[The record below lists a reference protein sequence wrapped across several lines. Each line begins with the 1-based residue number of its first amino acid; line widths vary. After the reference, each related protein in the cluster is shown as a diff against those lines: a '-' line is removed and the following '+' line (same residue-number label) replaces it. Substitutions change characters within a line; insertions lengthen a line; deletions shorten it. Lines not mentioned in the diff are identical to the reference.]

1 MNPEGKP
8 GNPAGHK
15 NAAAETDN
23 DSIDSLEK
31 SLYSR
36 NAPQVR
42 AGRHLHLRPKNYDVK
57 DDWDHPKDTFE
68 DDFDDAPMMAGFSTG
83 STKGG
88 FDAEHIFHGA
98 DVDDD
103 DISTDDTT
111 STRGRYAKS
120 HVSFFTK
127 FLIASVIFFILCLGT
142 GAYFV
147 WKGADLISANNIDI
161 NLAGPVSVAGGSPA
175 NFTVQVSNKN
185 NVALQV
191 VNMTVDYPPGTADSN
206 DPASPLKETQEILP
220 NIVSGGIG
228 QQNISAIF
236 YGEANSQKTI
246 QVTINYTVAGSNATF
261 TKEKTFNVLISSSPL
276 TITATS
282 FTQITSGQSFEI
294 DVTVKSN
301 SPTTIDSL
309 LLKAAYP
316 FGFTF
321 ASATPRPVD
330 TAHSVWA
337 IGDLPAGGTAVIKIK
352 GSLQGQDQQARVFN
366 FSVGAAQVSTNT
378 GGIGNTMAAQT
389 IGTEYIS
396 GSDSVTIAKPFL
408 SLDLALGGDDT
419 DSQYIGAFDTPETGQ
434 ITWFNNTTNTI
445 INGEIDLNLSGTA
458 FDKASV
464 SPGQGFYDSGNSQ
477 IVWNQVTT
485 PALASIGAGQSGTIT
500 FTITPRN
507 LSSQS
512 NPITNP
518 ELNLSLS
525 AKGNQIAES
534 NVPTEIDSTVNKNIL
549 ISSNVALSGQV
560 VRSTGPFAN
569 SGPIPPVAQ
578 QQTTY
583 TVVWTV
589 YNTSN
594 TLDGVQVAA
603 ILPPYV
609 KWIGAISPTTA
620 NINYNST
627 NGQVTWN
634 IGNVSAYGG
643 TNSGG
648 VGSVGGGT
656 GGASAPAQQVAFQL
670 GVTPGVDLVG
680 QTPSIIGNAVLVAR
694 DDFTGASLTN
704 TVQALT
710 TRFST
715 DPTYNE
721 GDEIVVG
728 K

>member
-1 MNPEGKP
+1 MNPEGKD
-8 GNPAGHK
+8 A
-15 NAAAETDN
+15 DN

-36 NAPQVR
+36 NAPNVR

-57 DDWDHPKDTFE
+57 DDWDHPKDSFE
-68 DDFDDAPMMAGFSTG
+68 NDFDDAPMMAGFGAGHVFAGVT
-83 STKGG
+83 
-88 FDAEHIFHGA
+88 DADDA
-98 DVDDD
+98 DD
-103 DISTDDTT
+103 TDDTT
-111 STRGRYAKS
+111 GTRGRYTKS
-120 HVSFFTK
+120 HMSFFTK
-127 FLIASVIFFILCLGT
+127 FLIASVIFFILCLGA

-147 WKGADLISANNIDI
+147 WRGADIISANNIDI
-161 NLAGPVSVAGGSPA
+161 NLAGPVSIAGGSPA
-175 NFTVQVSNKN
+175 SFTVQVSNKN
-185 NVALQV
+185 NVTLQV
-191 VNMTVDYPPGTADSN
+191 VDITVNYPSGTADPA
-206 DPASPLKETQEILP
+206 DPSSPLKETQETLP
-220 NIVSGGIG
+220 DIASGGIG
-228 QQNISAIF
+228 QQTIGAIF

-246 QVTINYTVAGSNATF
+246 QVTVNYRVAGSNATF
-261 TKEKTFNVLISSSPL
+261 TKEKDFSILMSSSPL
-276 TITATS
+276 TISATS

-301 SPTTIDSL
+301 SQTTIDNL
-309 LLKAAYP
+309 LLKTTYP

-321 ASATPRPVD
+321 ASAVPKPVD
-330 TAHSVWA
+330 TADSVWA

-352 GSLQGQDQQARVFN
+352 GSLQGEDQQARVFN
-366 FSVGAAQVSTNT
+366 FSVGAAEVATNT
-378 GGIGNTMAAQT
+378 GGIGNTLAAQT

-396 GSDSVTIAKPFL
+396 GSDSMTIAKPFL
-408 SLDLALGGDDT
+408 SLDLALNGDNT

-445 INGEIDLNLSGTA
+445 IDSEIDLNLSGTA
-458 FDKASV
+458 FEKASV
-464 SPGQGFYDSGNSQ
+464 SPGQGFYNSGNSQ

-485 PALASIGAGQSGTIT
+485 PSLASIGAGQSGTVT

-507 LSSQS
+507 LSTQA

-518 ELNLSLS
+518 ELNMSLS
-525 AKGNQIAES
+525 AKGNQISES
-534 NVPTEIDSTVNKNIL
+534 NVPTEIDSTVAKNIL

-560 VRSTGPFAN
+560 VRSTGPFTN
-569 SGPIPPVAQ
+569 TGPIPPIAQ

-609 KWIGAISPTTA
+609 KWLGPISPTTA
-620 NINYNST
+620 NIIYNGT

-634 IGNVSAYGG
+634 IGNVSAYSGTDSGAGTAGTSGAGG
-643 TNSGG
+643 TSE
-648 VGSVGGGT
+648 
-656 GGASAPAQQVAFQL
+656 QVAFQI

-715 DPTYNE
+715 DPTFNN
-721 GDEIVVG
+721 GDEIVSA

>member
-1 MNPEGKP
+1 MNPEGKD
-8 GNPAGHK
+8 A
-15 NAAAETDN
+15 DN

-36 NAPQVR
+36 NAPNVR

-57 DDWDHPKDTFE
+57 DDWDHPKDSFE
-68 DDFDDAPMMAGFSTG
+68 NDFDDAPMMAGFGAGHVFAGVT
-83 STKGG
+83 
-88 FDAEHIFHGA
+88 DADDA
-98 DVDDD
+98 DDADD
-103 DISTDDTT
+103 TDDTT
-111 STRGRYAKS
+111 GTRGRYTKS
-120 HVSFFTK
+120 HMSFFTK
-127 FLIASVIFFILCLGT
+127 FLIASVIFFILCLGA

-147 WKGADLISANNIDI
+147 WRGADIISANNIDI
-161 NLAGPVSVAGGSPA
+161 NLAGPVSIAGGSPA
-175 NFTVQVSNKN
+175 SFTVQVSNKN
-185 NVALQV
+185 NVTLQV
-191 VNMTVDYPPGTADSN
+191 VDITVNYPSGTADPA
-206 DPASPLKETQEILP
+206 DPSSPLKETQETLP
-220 NIVSGGIG
+220 DIASGGIG
-228 QQNISAIF
+228 QQTIGAIF

-246 QVTINYTVAGSNATF
+246 QVTVNYRVAGSNATF
-261 TKEKTFNVLISSSPL
+261 TKEKDFSILMSSSPL
-276 TITATS
+276 TISATS

-301 SPTTIDSL
+301 SQTTIDNL
-309 LLKAAYP
+309 LLKTTYP

-321 ASATPRPVD
+321 ASAVPKPVD
-330 TAHSVWA
+330 TADSVWA

-352 GSLQGQDQQARVFN
+352 GSLQGEDQQARVFN
-366 FSVGAAQVSTNT
+366 FSVGAAEVATNT
-378 GGIGNTMAAQT
+378 GGIGNTLAAQT

-396 GSDSVTIAKPFL
+396 GSDSMTIAKPFL
-408 SLDLALGGDDT
+408 SLDLALNGDNT

-445 INGEIDLNLSGTA
+445 IDSEIDLNLSGTA
-458 FDKASV
+458 FEKASV
-464 SPGQGFYDSGNSQ
+464 SPGQGFYNSGNSQ

-485 PALASIGAGQSGTIT
+485 PSLASIGAGQSGTVT

-507 LSSQS
+507 LSTQA

-518 ELNLSLS
+518 ELNMSLS
-525 AKGNQIAES
+525 AKGNQISES
-534 NVPTEIDSTVNKNIL
+534 NVPTEIDSTVAKNIL

-560 VRSTGPFAN
+560 VRSTGPFTN
-569 SGPIPPVAQ
+569 TGPIPPIAQ

-609 KWIGAISPTTA
+609 KWLGPISPTTA
-620 NINYNST
+620 NIIYNGT

-634 IGNVSAYGG
+634 IGNVSAYSGTDSGAGTAGTSGAGG
-643 TNSGG
+643 TSE
-648 VGSVGGGT
+648 
-656 GGASAPAQQVAFQL
+656 QVAFQI

-715 DPTYNE
+715 DPTFNN
-721 GDEIVVG
+721 GDEIVSA

>member
-1 MNPEGKP
+1 MNPEGKD
-8 GNPAGHK
+8 A
-15 NAAAETDN
+15 DN

-36 NAPQVR
+36 NAPNVR

-57 DDWDHPKDTFE
+57 DDWDHPKDSFE
-68 DDFDDAPMMAGFSTG
+68 NDFDDAPMMAGFGAGHVFAGVT
-83 STKGG
+83 
-88 FDAEHIFHGA
+88 DADDA
-98 DVDDD
+98 DDADD
-103 DISTDDTT
+103 TDDTT
-111 STRGRYAKS
+111 GTRGRYTKS
-120 HVSFFTK
+120 HMSFFTK
-127 FLIASVIFFILCLGT
+127 FLIASVIFFILCLGA

-147 WKGADLISANNIDI
+147 WRGADIISANNIDI
-161 NLAGPVSVAGGSPA
+161 NLAGPVSIAGGSPA
-175 NFTVQVSNKN
+175 SFTVQVSNKN
-185 NVALQV
+185 NVTLQV
-191 VNMTVDYPPGTADSN
+191 VDITVNYPSGTADPA
-206 DPASPLKETQEILP
+206 DPSSPLKETQETLP
-220 NIVSGGIG
+220 DIASGGIG
-228 QQNISAIF
+228 QQTIGAIF

-246 QVTINYTVAGSNATF
+246 QVTVNYRVAGSNATF
-261 TKEKTFNVLISSSPL
+261 TKEKDFSILMSSSPL
-276 TITATS
+276 TISATS

-301 SPTTIDSL
+301 SQTTIDNL
-309 LLKAAYP
+309 LLKTTYP

-321 ASATPRPVD
+321 ASAVPKPVD
-330 TAHSVWA
+330 TADSVWA

-352 GSLQGQDQQARVFN
+352 GSLQGEDQQARVFN
-366 FSVGAAQVSTNT
+366 FSVGAAEVATNT
-378 GGIGNTMAAQT
+378 GGIGNTLAAQT

-396 GSDSVTIAKPFL
+396 GSDSMTIAKPFL
-408 SLDLALGGDDT
+408 SLDLALNGDNT

-445 INGEIDLNLSGTA
+445 IDSEIDLNLSGTA
-458 FDKASV
+458 FEKASV
-464 SPGQGFYDSGNSQ
+464 SPGQGFYNSGNSQ

-485 PALASIGAGQSGTIT
+485 PSLASIGAGQSGTVT

-507 LSSQS
+507 LSTQA

-518 ELNLSLS
+518 ELNMSLS
-525 AKGNQIAES
+525 AKGNQISES
-534 NVPTEIDSTVNKNIL
+534 NVPTEIDSTVAKNIL

-560 VRSTGPFAN
+560 VRSTGPFTN
-569 SGPIPPVAQ
+569 TGPIPPIAQ

-609 KWIGAISPTTA
+609 KWLGPISPTTA
-620 NINYNST
+620 NIIYDGT

-634 IGNVSAYGG
+634 IGNVSAYSGTDSGAGTAGTSGAGG
-643 TNSGG
+643 TSE
-648 VGSVGGGT
+648 
-656 GGASAPAQQVAFQL
+656 QVAFQI

-715 DPTYNE
+715 DPTFNN
-721 GDEIVVG
+721 GDEIVSA

>member
-1 MNPEGKP
+1 MNPEGKD
-8 GNPAGHK
+8 A
-15 NAAAETDN
+15 DN

-36 NAPQVR
+36 NAPNVR

-57 DDWDHPKDTFE
+57 DDWDHPKDSFE
-68 DDFDDAPMMAGFSTG
+68 NDFDDAPMMAGFGAGHVFAGVT
-83 STKGG
+83 
-88 FDAEHIFHGA
+88 DADDA
-98 DVDDD
+98 DD
-103 DISTDDTT
+103 TDDTT
-111 STRGRYAKS
+111 GTRGRYTKS
-120 HVSFFTK
+120 HMSFFTK
-127 FLIASVIFFILCLGT
+127 FLIASVIFFILCLGA

-147 WKGADLISANNIDI
+147 WRGADIISANNIDI
-161 NLAGPVSVAGGSPA
+161 NLAGPVSIAGGSPA
-175 NFTVQVSNKN
+175 SFTVQVSNKN
-185 NVALQV
+185 NVTLQV
-191 VNMTVDYPPGTADSN
+191 VDITVNYPSGTADPA
-206 DPASPLKETQEILP
+206 DPSSPLKETQETLP
-220 NIVSGGIG
+220 DIASGGIG
-228 QQNISAIF
+228 QQTIGAIF

-246 QVTINYTVAGSNATF
+246 QVTVNYRVAGSNATF
-261 TKEKTFNVLISSSPL
+261 TKEKDFSILMSSSPL
-276 TITATS
+276 TISATS

-301 SPTTIDSL
+301 SQTTIDNL
-309 LLKAAYP
+309 LLKTTYP

-321 ASATPRPVD
+321 ASAVPKPVD
-330 TAHSVWA
+330 TADSVWA

-352 GSLQGQDQQARVFN
+352 GSLQGEDQQARVFN
-366 FSVGAAQVSTNT
+366 FSVGAAEVATNT
-378 GGIGNTMAAQT
+378 GGIGNTLAAQT

-396 GSDSVTIAKPFL
+396 GSDSMTIAKPFL
-408 SLDLALGGDDT
+408 SLDLALNGDNT

-445 INGEIDLNLSGTA
+445 IDSEIDLNLSGTA
-458 FDKASV
+458 FEKASV
-464 SPGQGFYDSGNSQ
+464 SPGQGFYNSGNSQ

-485 PALASIGAGQSGTIT
+485 PSLASIGAGQSGTVT

-507 LSSQS
+507 LSTQA

-518 ELNLSLS
+518 ELNMSLS
-525 AKGNQIAES
+525 AKGNQISES
-534 NVPTEIDSTVNKNIL
+534 NVPTEIDSTVAKNIL

-560 VRSTGPFAN
+560 VRSTGPFTN
-569 SGPIPPVAQ
+569 TGPIPPIAQ

-609 KWIGAISPTTA
+609 KWLGPISPTTA
-620 NINYNST
+620 NIIYDGT

-634 IGNVSAYGG
+634 IGNVSAYSGTDSGAGTAGTSGAGG
-643 TNSGG
+643 TSE
-648 VGSVGGGT
+648 
-656 GGASAPAQQVAFQL
+656 QVAFQI

-715 DPTYNE
+715 DPTFNN
-721 GDEIVVG
+721 GDEIVSA

>member
-1 MNPEGKP
+1 MNLEGNSGSGP
-8 GNPAGHK
+8 RAGNPAGRE
-15 NAAAETDN
+15 NVAAPTDN
-23 DSIDSLEK
+23 DSIDLLEK

-68 DDFDDAPMMAGFSTG
+68 HDFDDAPMMAGFNT
-83 STKGG
+83 
-88 FDAEHIFHGA
+88 
-98 DVDDD
+98 DDD
-103 DISTDDTT
+103 NDDASDAT
-111 STRGRYAKS
+111 STRGRYVKS
-120 HVSFFTK
+120 HMSFFTK
-127 FLIASVIFFILCLGT
+127 FLIASIIFFILCLGA

-147 WKGADLISANNIDI
+147 WRGADIISANNIDI
-161 NLAGPVSVAGGSPA
+161 NLAGPVSISGGSPA
-175 NFTVQVSNKN
+175 SFTVQVSNKN

-191 VNMTVDYPPGTADSN
+191 VDMTVDYPPGTADPA
-206 DPASPLKETQEILP
+206 DPASPLKETQETLP
-220 NIVSGGIG
+220 DIASGGIG
-228 QQNISAIF
+228 QQTIDAIF

-246 QVTINYTVAGSNATF
+246 QVTVNYRVAGSNATF
-261 TKEKTFNVLISSSPL
+261 TKEKDFSVLISSSPL
-276 TITATS
+276 TISATS

-294 DVTVKSN
+294 DVTVTSN
-301 SPTTIDSL
+301 SQTTIDSL
-309 LLKAAYP
+309 LLKASYP

-321 ASATPRPVD
+321 ASATPKPVD

-352 GSLQGQDQQARVFN
+352 GSLQGQDQEARVFN

-396 GSDSVTIAKPFL
+396 GSDSITIAKPFL
-408 SLDLALGGDDT
+408 SLDLALDGDDT

-445 INGEIDLNLSGTA
+445 IDGEIDLNLSGTA

-464 SPGQGFYDSGNSQ
+464 SPDQGFYDSGNSQ

-485 PALASIGAGQSGTIT
+485 PALASIGAGQSGTVT

-507 LSSQS
+507 LSTQS
-512 NPITNP
+512 YPITNP
-518 ELNLSLS
+518 ELNMALS
-525 AKGNQIAES
+525 AKGNQISES
-534 NVPTEIDSTVNKNIL
+534 NVPTEIDSTVAKNIL
-549 ISSNVALSGQV
+549 ISSNVALSGQL

-620 NINYNST
+620 NLSYNST

-634 IGNVSAYGG
+634 IGNVSAY
-643 TNSGG
+643 S
-648 VGSVGGGT
+648 GT
-656 GGASAPAQQVAFQL
+656 GGATAGGTAGTSGTDGNSQQVAFQI

-680 QTPSIIGNAVLVAR
+680 QTPSVIGNAVLVAR

-715 DPTYNE
+715 DPTFNE
-721 GDEIVVG
+721 GDETVLA

>member
-1 MNPEGKP
+1 MSIAHYRNNDVWYTISMNPEEK
-8 GNPAGHK
+8 
-15 NAAAETDN
+15 

-42 AGRHLHLRPKNYDVK
+42 AGHHLHLRPKNYDVK

-68 DDFDDAPMMAGFSTG
+68 DDFSDAPMMAGVPG
-83 STKGG
+83 KGMSG
-88 FDAEHIFHGA
+88 IPSFDPTA
-98 DVDDD
+98 DDD
-103 DISTDDTT
+103 DDDDK
-111 STRGRYAKS
+111 SARDRYAKS
-120 HVSFFTK
+120 HMSFFTK
-127 FLIASVIFFILCLGT
+127 FLIASVVFFILCLGA

-147 WKGADLISANNIDI
+147 WRGADIISANNIDI
-161 NLAGPVSVAGGSPA
+161 NLAGPISVAGGSPA
-175 NFTVQVSNKN
+175 SFNIQVSNKN

-191 VNMTVDYPPGTADSN
+191 VDMTIDYPPGTADPA
-206 DPASPLKETQEILP
+206 DPSSPLKETQKILP
-220 NIVSGGIG
+220 DIASGGIG
-228 QQNISAIF
+228 QESISAIF

-246 QVTINYTVAGSNATF
+246 QVVVNYRVAGSNATF
-261 TKEKTFNVLISSSPL
+261 TKEKDFNVLISSSPL

-301 SPTTIDSL
+301 SQTTIDNL
-309 LLKAAYP
+309 LLKASYP

-321 ASATPRPVD
+321 ASAVPKPVD

-352 GSLQGQDQQARVFN
+352 GSLQGEDQQARVFN
-366 FSVGAAQVSTNT
+366 FSVGAAQVSSNT

-396 GSDSVTIAKPFL
+396 GSDSITIAKPFL
-408 SLDLALGGDDT
+408 SLNLALNGDDT

-458 FDKASV
+458 FDKGSV
-464 SPGQGFYDSGNSQ
+464 SPGQGFYNSGNSE

-485 PALASIGAGQSGTIT
+485 PALASIGAGQSGTVT

-507 LSSQS
+507 LSTQS
-512 NPITNP
+512 YPITDP

-525 AKGNQIAES
+525 AKGNQISES
-534 NVPTEIDSTVNKNIL
+534 NVPTEIDSTVAKNIL

-560 VRSTGPFAN
+560 VRSTGPFVN

-609 KWIGAISPTTA
+609 KWLGAISPTTA

-627 NGQVTWN
+627 SGQITWN
-634 IGNVSAYGG
+634 IGNVSAYSGG
-643 TNSGG
+643 NSGG
-648 VGSVGGGT
+648 TAVGSSGGSSSGSGLGGGE
-656 GGASAPAQQVAFQL
+656 QVAFQI

-680 QTPSIIGNAVLVAR
+680 QSPSIIGNAVLVGR
-694 DDFTGASLTN
+694 DDFTGANLTS
-704 TVQALT
+704 TVQTLS

-715 DPTYNE
+715 DPVFNE
-721 GDEIVVG
+721 GDETVV

>member
-1 MNPEGKP
+1 MNPEGKD
-8 GNPAGHK
+8 A
-15 NAAAETDN
+15 DN

-36 NAPQVR
+36 NAPNVR

-57 DDWDHPKDTFE
+57 DDWDHPKDSFE
-68 DDFDDAPMMAGFSTG
+68 NDFDDAPMMAGFGAGHVFAGVT
-83 STKGG
+83 
-88 FDAEHIFHGA
+88 DA
-98 DVDDD
+98 DD
-103 DISTDDTT
+103 TDDTT
-111 STRGRYAKS
+111 GTRGRYTKS
-120 HVSFFTK
+120 HMSFFTK
-127 FLIASVIFFILCLGT
+127 FLIASVIFFILCLGA

-147 WKGADLISANNIDI
+147 WRGADIISANNIDI
-161 NLAGPVSVAGGSPA
+161 NLAGPVSIAGGSPA
-175 NFTVQVSNKN
+175 SFTVQVSNKN
-185 NVALQV
+185 NVTLQV
-191 VNMTVDYPPGTADSN
+191 VDITVNYPSGTADPA
-206 DPASPLKETQEILP
+206 DPSSPLKETQETLP
-220 NIVSGGIG
+220 DIASGGIG
-228 QQNISAIF
+228 QQTIGAIF

-246 QVTINYTVAGSNATF
+246 QVTVNYRVAGSNATF
-261 TKEKTFNVLISSSPL
+261 TKEKDFSILMSSSPL
-276 TITATS
+276 TISATS

-301 SPTTIDSL
+301 SQTTIDNL
-309 LLKAAYP
+309 LLKTTYP

-321 ASATPRPVD
+321 ASAVPKPVD
-330 TAHSVWA
+330 TADSVWA

-352 GSLQGQDQQARVFN
+352 GSLQGEDQQARVFN
-366 FSVGAAQVSTNT
+366 FSVGAAEVATNT
-378 GGIGNTMAAQT
+378 GGIGNTLAAQT

-396 GSDSVTIAKPFL
+396 GSDSMTIAKPFL
-408 SLDLALGGDDT
+408 SLDLALNGDNT

-445 INGEIDLNLSGTA
+445 IDSEIDLNLSGTA
-458 FDKASV
+458 FEKASV
-464 SPGQGFYDSGNSQ
+464 SPGQGFYNSGNSQ

-485 PALASIGAGQSGTIT
+485 PSLASIGAGQSGTVT

-507 LSSQS
+507 LSTQA

-518 ELNLSLS
+518 ELNMSLS
-525 AKGNQIAES
+525 AKGNQISES
-534 NVPTEIDSTVNKNIL
+534 NVPTEIDSTVAKNIL

-560 VRSTGPFAN
+560 VRSTGPFTN
-569 SGPIPPVAQ
+569 TGPIPPIAQ

-609 KWIGAISPTTA
+609 KWLGPISPTTA
-620 NINYNST
+620 NIIYDGT

-634 IGNVSAYGG
+634 IGNVSAYSGTDSGAGTAGTSGAGG
-643 TNSGG
+643 TSE
-648 VGSVGGGT
+648 
-656 GGASAPAQQVAFQL
+656 QVAFQI

-715 DPTYNE
+715 DPTFNN
-721 GDEIVVG
+721 GDEIVSA